1 MVNTSAFSTIS
12 SAIDDLR
19 AGKMVILVDDEDRE
33 NEGDLILAAEKVTP
47 ESINFMSKYGRGL
60 ICLSLIE
67 EDLKRLQ
74 IPMMVENNTSK
85 FQTAFTV
92 SIEAASGVTTG
103 ISAFD
108 RAHTIQMAIDSKSTV
123 KDIVMPGHI
132 FPLRAQPGGVLARNG
147 QTEGSVDLAKLAGLK
162 PAAVLCE
169 IMKDDGSMAR
179 LPDLITFA
187 KEHHL
192 KIISIKDLIAY
203 RVCNETLI
211 EEIASARLPLPPHG
225 EFLLKIFS
233 NQIDNYQHI
242 ALIKGPLNPNES
254 CLVRLHS
261 ECLTG
266 DVFGSSRCDC
276 GWQLESS
283 INQIG
288 EQGGVLLYMR
298 QEGRGIGLVNK
309 VRAYALQDSGLDTVD
324 ANHKLG
330 FSADSRNYGIGA
342 QILHHLGVNKI
353 RLLTNNPEKL
363 QAMTDFGIDV
373 EIRESLEMRPT
384 EDNLIYLNTKREKL
398 GHLLNLALQ
407 PICQQGNI
415 KK

>member
-1 MVNTSAFSTIS
+1 MSTTFAFSSIP
-12 SAIDDLR
+12 SALKDLR

-33 NEGDLILAAEKVTP
+33 NEGDLVMAAEKVTP
-47 ESINFMSKYGRGL
+47 EAINFMSKFGRGL
-60 ICLSLIE
+60 ICLSMVE

-74 IPMMVENNTSK
+74 IPMMVDNNTSK

-92 SIEAASGVTTG
+92 SIEAAAGVTTG

-108 RAHTIQMAIDSKSTV
+108 RSHTIQVAIDSKSTP

-147 QTEGSVDLAKLAGLK
+147 QTEGSVDLAQLSGLK

-169 IMKDDGSMAR
+169 IMNEDGSMAR

-187 KEHHL
+187 EEHSL
-192 KIISIKDLIAY
+192 KIISVKDLIAY
-203 RVCNETLI
+203 RVCNECLI
-211 EEIASARLPLPPHG
+211 EEVASSRLPLPPHG
-225 EFLLKIFS
+225 EFTLKVFS

-242 ALIKGPLNPNES
+242 ALIKGPIHPNES

-276 GWQLESS
+276 GWQLQAA
-283 INQIG
+283 INEIG

-309 VRAYALQDSGLDTVD
+309 VRAYALQDDGLDTVE

-330 FSADSRNYGIGA
+330 FSADARNYGIGA
-342 QILHHLGVNKI
+342 QILRHLGIKKA
-353 RLLTNNPEKL
+353 RLLTNNPDKL
-363 QAMTDFGIDV
+363 RAMKDFGI
-373 EIRESLEMRPT
+373 EIETREPLEMRPT
-384 EDNLIYLNTKREKL
+384 EENLIYLHTKREKL
-398 GHLLNLALQ
+398 GHLLNLALH
-407 PICQQGNI
+407 PIRQQGQ
-415 KK
+415 

>member
-1 MVNTSAFSTIS
+1 MSSTFALSSIPSALKDI
-12 SAIDDLR
+12 R

-47 ESINFMSKYGRGL
+47 EAINFMSKFGRGL
-60 ICLSLIE
+60 ICLSMVE
-67 EDLKRLQ
+67 ENLKRLQ

-85 FQTAFTV
+85 YQTAFTV

-108 RAHTIQMAIDSKSTV
+108 RAHTIQVAIDSKSTA

-147 QTEGSVDLAKLAGLK
+147 QTEGSVDLAQLAGLK

-169 IMKDDGSMAR
+169 IMNEDGSMAR

-187 KEHHL
+187 EEHSL
-192 KIISIKDLIAY
+192 KIISVKDLIAY
-203 RVCNETLI
+203 RVCNECLI
-211 EEIASARLPLPPHG
+211 EEVASSRLPLPPHG
-225 EFLLKIFS
+225 EFTLKVFS

-242 ALIKGPLNPNES
+242 ALIKGPINPNEPS
-254 CLVRLHS
+254 LVRLHS

-276 GWQLESS
+276 GWQLQAA
-283 INQIG
+283 INEIG

-309 VRAYALQDSGLDTVD
+309 VRAYALQDDGLDTVE

-330 FSADSRNYGIGA
+330 FSADARNYGIGA
-342 QILHHLGVNKI
+342 QILRHLEIKKA
-353 RLLTNNPEKL
+353 RLLTNNPDKL
-363 QAMTDFGIDV
+363 RAMKDFGI
-373 EIRESLEMRPT
+373 EIDAREPLEMRPT
-384 EDNLIYLNTKREKL
+384 EENLIYLHTKREKL
-398 GHLLNLALQ
+398 GHLLNLALH
-407 PICQQGNI
+407 PIRQQGQ
-415 KK
+415 

>member
-1 MVNTSAFSTIS
+1 MSSTFALSSIPSALKDI
-12 SAIDDLR
+12 R

-33 NEGDLILAAEKVTP
+33 NEGDLILAAEKITP
-47 ESINFMSKYGRGL
+47 EAINFMSKFGRGL
-60 ICLSLIE
+60 ICLSMVE
-67 EDLKRLQ
+67 ENLKRLQ

-85 FQTAFTV
+85 YQTAFTV

-108 RAHTIQMAIDSKSTV
+108 RAHTIQVAIDSKSTA

-147 QTEGSVDLAKLAGLK
+147 QTEGSVDLAQLAGLK

-169 IMKDDGSMAR
+169 IMNEDGSMAR

-187 KEHHL
+187 EEHSL
-192 KIISIKDLIAY
+192 KIISVKDLIAY
-203 RVCNETLI
+203 RVCNECLI
-211 EEIASARLPLPPHG
+211 EEVASSRLPLPPHG
-225 EFLLKIFS
+225 EFTLKVFS

-242 ALIKGPLNPNES
+242 ALIKGPINPNEPS
-254 CLVRLHS
+254 LVRLHS

-276 GWQLESS
+276 GWQLQAA
-283 INQIG
+283 INEIG

-309 VRAYALQDSGLDTVD
+309 VRAYALQDDGLDTVE

-330 FSADSRNYGIGA
+330 FSADARNYGIGA
-342 QILHHLGVNKI
+342 QILRHLEIKKA
-353 RLLTNNPEKL
+353 RLLTNNPDKL
-363 QAMTDFGIDV
+363 RAMKDFGI
-373 EIRESLEMRPT
+373 EIDAREPLEMRPT
-384 EDNLIYLNTKREKL
+384 EENLIYLHTKREKL
-398 GHLLNLALQ
+398 GHLLNLALH
-407 PICQQGNI
+407 PIRQQGQ
-415 KK
+415 